1 MNKQEFEH
9 FVKYYSSYR
18 HRLAFKGLS
27 QQEIIS
33 HMYEHFGRG
42 FIHSLPIECKKS
54 RSTIGYW
61 VIPGTTWAHSVT
73 GPVSVYNNIPN
84 FYILDYRLSLDEW
97 LPLSALSPEEQIMFK
112 LKYD

>member
-1 MNKQEFEH
+1 MHKQEFEH
-9 FVKYYSSYR
+9 FVKYYSSYS

-27 QQEIIS
+27 HQEIIS
-33 HMYEHFGRG
+33 YMYEHFGRG

-61 VIPGTTWAHSVT
+61 VIPGTTWVHSTT
-73 GPVSVYNNIPN
+73 GPAVPTIRPPG
-84 FYILDYRLSLDEW
+84 FFILGHYMTLDEW

-112 LKYD
+112 LKYG